1 MSGQKKPPLYKSFG
15 FAFEG
20 IFAVVKKERNMQIHC
35 CMMVLV
41 IVAGL
46 FFQISAV
53 EWCICFVLFGLIMS
67 LELVNTAVESVV
79 DLVTEERRPLA
90 KLAKDAAAGAVL
102 LASIMAA
109 VAGLIIF
116 LPKGWEFLVGV
127 MG

>member
-15 FAFEG
+15 YAFEG
-20 IFAVVKKERNMQIHC
+20 IFAVIKKERNMQIHC

-41 IVAGL
+41 ILAGL

-53 EWCICFVLFGLIMS
+53 EWCICLVLFGLIMS

-90 KLAKDAAAGAVL
+90 KLSKDAAAGAVL
-102 LASIMAA
+102 IASIMAA

>member
-41 IVAGL
+41 ILAGL

-53 EWCICFVLFGLIMS
+53 ELCICFVLFGLIMS

-102 LASIMAA
+102 IASIMAA

>member
-1 MSGQKKPPLYKSFG
+1 MSGQKKPPLYTSFG

-41 IVAGL
+41 ILAGL

-102 LASIMAA
+102 IASIMAA

>member
-15 FAFEG
+15 YAFEG
-20 IFAVVKKERNMQIHC
+20 IFAVIKKERNMQIHC

-41 IVAGL
+41 ILAGL

-53 EWCICFVLFGLIMS
+53 EWCICLVLFGLIMS

-102 LASIMAA
+102 IASIVAA

>member
-15 FAFEG
+15 YAFEG
-20 IFAVVKKERNMQIHC
+20 IFAVIKKERNMQIHC

-41 IVAGL
+41 ILAGL

-109 VAGLIIF
+109 VTGLIIF

>member
-1 MSGQKKPPLYKSFG
+1 M
-15 FAFEG
+15 
-20 IFAVVKKERNMQIHC
+20 
-35 CMMVLV
+35 
-41 IVAGL
+41 
-46 FFQISAV
+46 
-53 EWCICFVLFGLIMS
+53 LFGLIMS

-102 LASIMAA
+102 IASIMAA

>member
-1 MSGQKKPPLYKSFG
+1 MSGQKKPPIYKSFG
-15 FAFEG
+15 YAFEG
-20 IFAVVKKERNMQIHC
+20 IFAVIKKERNMQIHC

-41 IVAGL
+41 ILAGL

-53 EWCICFVLFGLIMS
+53 EWCICLVLFGLIMS

-102 LASIMAA
+102 IASIMAA

>member
-15 FAFEG
+15 YAFEG
-20 IFAVVKKERNMQIHC
+20 IFAVIKKERNMQIHC

-41 IVAGL
+41 ILAGL

-67 LELVNTAVESVV
+67 LELMNTAVESVV

-102 LASIMAA
+102 IASIMAA

>member
-35 CMMVLV
+35 CMMLLV
-41 IVAGL
+41 ILAGL

-102 LASIMAA
+102 IASIMAA

>member
-20 IFAVVKKERNMQIHC
+20 IFAVIKKERNMQIHC

-41 IVAGL
+41 ILAGL

-102 LASIMAA
+102 IASIMAA

>member
-41 IVAGL
+41 ILAGL

-67 LELVNTAVESVV
+67 LELVYTSVESVV

-102 LASIMAA
+102 IASIMAA

>member
-41 IVAGL
+41 ILAGL

-102 LASIMAA
+102 IASIMAA
-109 VAGLIIF
+109 VAGPIIF

>member
-35 CMMVLV
+35 CIMVLV
-41 IVAGL
+41 ILAGL

-102 LASIMAA
+102 IASIMAA

>member
-15 FAFEG
+15 YAFEG
-20 IFAVVKKERNMQIHC
+20 IFAVIKKERNMQIHC

-102 LASIMAA
+102 IASIMAA

>member
-15 FAFEG
+15 YAFEG
-20 IFAVVKKERNMQIHC
+20 IFAVIKKERNMQIHC

-41 IVAGL
+41 ILAGL

-79 DLVTEERRPLA
+79 DLVTEERKPLA

>member
-41 IVAGL
+41 ILAGL

-102 LASIMAA
+102 IASIMAA

-116 LPKGWEFLVGV
+116 LPKGCEFLVGV

>member
-1 MSGQKKPPLYKSFG
+1 
-15 FAFEG
+15 
-20 IFAVVKKERNMQIHC
+20 MQIHC

-41 IVAGL
+41 ILAGL

-102 LASIMAA
+102 IAAIMAA
-109 VAGLIIF
+109 VTGCIIF
-116 LPKGWEFLVGV
+116 LPKVLDFAGIC
-127 MG
+127 

>member
-15 FAFEG
+15 YAFEG
-20 IFAVVKKERNMQIHC
+20 IFAVIKKERNMQIHC

-41 IVAGL
+41 ILAGL

-53 EWCICFVLFGLIMS
+53 EWCICLVLFGLIMS

-102 LASIMAA
+102 IASIMAA

>member
-15 FAFEG
+15 YAFEG
-20 IFAVVKKERNMQIHC
+20 IFAVIKKERNMQIHC